1 MGRWQGIGIGV
12 MLVALTL
19 AGLAAARDER
29 ADMRSQASSAI
40 DDLQAT
46 LARPAPLTSSGQGL
60 TAAAAADMAVEP
72 FSRAEAGAAP
82 GGAASAEVA
91 PTFELKTLATE
102 ADALQL
108 CETFLQAIVAGE
120 HGRAFD
126 AVRPY
131 FPVSDERFLKLK
143 SAISDQLD
151 VAGQHLGQP
160 IGYTFLDT
168 NLIGQVLLRYRFAQQ
183 FPVDIFYWQIVF
195 YRTPRGWIINQLG
208 FDDEVERLFRER

>member
-1 MGRWQGIGIGV
+1 MVRRQGMGIGV
-12 MLVALTL
+12 MLVALTFP
-19 AGLAAARDER
+19 GLAVARDEQTGP
-29 ADMRSQASSAI
+29 RSPTSGPV

-46 LARPAPLTSSGQGL
+46 LVRPAPLTSRVQGL
-60 TAAAAADMAVEP
+60 TAAAADTPVEP
-72 FSRAEAGAAP
+72 LRGVEAGVAA
-82 GGAASAEVA
+82 GGAASTEVA

-108 CETFLQAIVAGE
+108 CETFLQAIIAGE

-168 NLIGQVLLRYRFAQQ
+168 NLVGHVLLRYRFAQQ
-183 FPVDIFYWQIVF
+183 FPVDIFYWQLLF
-195 YRTPRGWIINQLG
+195 YRTPQGWIINQLG
-208 FDDEVERLFRER
+208 FDDEVERLWTG